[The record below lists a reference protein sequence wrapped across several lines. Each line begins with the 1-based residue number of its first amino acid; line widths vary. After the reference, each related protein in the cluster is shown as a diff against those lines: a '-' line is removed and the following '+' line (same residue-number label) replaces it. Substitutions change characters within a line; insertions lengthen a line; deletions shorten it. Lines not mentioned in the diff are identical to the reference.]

1 MGTSLARRRRRAAA
15 TAAEAGIDP
24 LVVSGLT
31 EGAAGALSGWL
42 YTLVT
47 VDRDRARSLGIK
59 SGARVR
65 PFPLAL
71 IARGGLTAMAGTA
84 VPDLPRWVRW
94 PLGVG
99 AWTNASAFLPLAF
112 EPELTNRAPY
122 RAAVG
127 ASFVAT
133 SVGFTGLAV
142 TAARRRVRR

>member
-1 MGTSLARRRRRAAA
+1 MGSLVRRRQPAPAA
-15 TAAEAGIDP
+15 GVDP
-24 LVVSGLT
+24 LVVSGLA
-31 EGAAGALSGWL
+31 ELAAGALSGWL
-42 YTLVT
+42 YTLVI
-47 VDRDRARSLGIK
+47 VDRERARALGIK

-65 PFPLAL
+65 QAHLDL
-71 IARGGLTAMAGTA
+71 IALGGLTAMAGTA

-99 AWTNASAFLPLAF
+99 AWTNASSFIPLAF
-112 EPELTNRAPY
+112 EPELTKRPLY

-142 TAARRRVRR
+142 TAARRVRR